1 MRPKKSYALFL
12 LSAFVVGAACSDA
25 TSPPERHQATI
36 YAIQTSPRAAV
47 MDTIHISFQFNTS
60 PCDTAVVVES
70 QLESDGIRLGV
81 SSVGTSSPCP
91 IAVATQIYRPPFLYV
106 VGPLHPVPFTVRF
119 AEPGEADSVRV
130 VPGQ

>member
-1 MRPKKSYALFL
+1 MRTKDLYALVL
-12 LSAFVVGAACSDA
+12 LSASVLGAACSDS
-25 TSPPERHQATI
+25 TSPPVRHQATI

-47 MDTIHISFQFNTS
+47 MDTIHISFQYNTS

-81 SSVGTSSPCP
+81 SSVGSGDPCP
-91 IAVATQIYRPPFLYV
+91 IAVTAVYRPPFLYV
-106 VGPLHPVPFTVRF
+106 VGPIHQAPFTVRF

-130 VPGQ
+130 IPAQ